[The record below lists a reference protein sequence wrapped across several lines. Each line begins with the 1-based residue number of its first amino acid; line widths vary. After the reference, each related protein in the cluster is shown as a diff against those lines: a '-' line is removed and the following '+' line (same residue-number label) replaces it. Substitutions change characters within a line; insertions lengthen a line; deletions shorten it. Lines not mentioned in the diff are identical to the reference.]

1 MKGIKR
7 RGGSDQFCNNNTC
20 CSLPLPGERER
31 EREEE
36 ESVKLSKLG
45 IEKKTCYINL
55 PWQKEG

>member
-1 MKGIKR
+1 MARIN
-7 RGGSDQFCNNNTC
+7 FVIIIPVAVYLCLAN
-20 CSLPLPGERER
+20 ERER
-31 EREEE
+31 EREE